1 MKKSVYFLLPLL
13 FLPPLQASD
22 APQTETVVNAQPAER
37 EVKLAVKEM
46 TCQLCVY
53 LVNKE
58 LRALDGVISTKA
70 DMKKR
75 EVKII
80 AKESVSIE
88 QMIEAVE
95 KLGYSV
101 RRI

>member
-13 FLPPLQASD
+13 FLPPLQASE
-22 APQTETVVNAQPAER
+22 APQTETVVNVQPAER

-70 DMKKR
+70 DMQKR
-75 EVKII
+75 EVKVI
-80 AKESVSIE
+80 AKESVSIDR
-88 QMIEAVE
+88 MIEAVE
-95 KLGYSV
+95 KLGYSA
-101 RRI
+101 RKI